1 MDYLGEFE
9 QIVMLA
15 ILRLPEN
22 AYGMRIRMEI
32 KDVASRDASLGAV
45 YTTLERLEDKGFLSS
60 WVGEATEPRAGRAKK
75 YFKITASGISA
86 LQSALRATESLKV
99 GLESKLD
106 RMEPNANHKQ
116 KTT

>member
-32 KDVASRDASLGAV
+32 KDVAGRNASLGAV

-60 WVGEATEPRAGRAKK
+60 WIGEVTEPRAGRAKK
-75 YFKITASGISA
+75 YFKVTASGATA
-86 LQSALRATESLKV
+86 LKASLRSTESLKA
-99 GLESKLD
+99 GLEPILG
-106 RMEPNANHKQ
+106 
-116 KTT
+116 

>member
-32 KDVASRDASLGAV
+32 KDVAGRNASLGAV

-60 WVGEATEPRAGRAKK
+60 WVGEVTEPRAGRAKK
-75 YFKITASGISA
+75 YFKVTATGAAA
-86 LQSALRATESLKV
+86 LKASLHSTESLKS
-99 GLESKLD
+99 GLEPILG
-106 RMEPNANHKQ
+106 
-116 KTT
+116 

>member
-32 KDVASRDASLGAV
+32 KDVAGRNASLGAV
-45 YTTLERLEDKGFLSS
+45 YTTLERLEDKGLLSS
-60 WVGEATEPRAGRAKK
+60 WVGEVTEPRAGRAKK
-75 YFKITASGISA
+75 YFKITASGA
-86 LQSALRATESLKV
+86 LALKTSLDSTESLKA
-99 GLESKLD
+99 GLEPILG
-106 RMEPNANHKQ
+106 
-116 KTT
+116 